1 MENKKEKGKKGKL
14 TKQIIF
20 NILTILL
27 IIILIILAKE
37 VYNKQ
42 KHKKNFENDI
52 TSFSEKNKNTIFS
65 INKIIFFSSCDS
77 KNKTTSQTNFT
88 IENLY
93 AYTDIA
99 IFINNNKIENEK
111 GQTSDLNLAE
121 NKEIKTETKEDANEK
136 INEKANEEAKE
147 EANEKVNEKV
157 NEETKEEAN
166 EETNAEELTTE
177 NTLKNVKITNIKF
190 TKIPEIGTGNLYY
203 KNVNNFAKSEINENN
218 KIENELQFETT
229 SENETNLDKP
239 MLYNNCANPIT
250 LSYINQNIKTDYT
263 MTDIQNPIT
272 YNGKLLKRCGIAI
285 NSINT
290 SISFDIE
297 IENNKKQKFKTT
309 VYFDIPYED
318 AEKSIYDGSII
329 IEKKTN
335 FNFYRYE

>member
-1 MENKKEKGKKGKL
+1 MENKKEKGKNEKL
-14 TKQIIF
+14 IKQIIF
-20 NILTILL
+20 SILTIIL
-27 IIILIILAKE
+27 IIILIFLAKE

-99 IFINNNKIENEK
+99 IFINNNKIENKEE
-111 GQTSDLNLAE
+111 QTSYFNSTE
-121 NKEIKTETKEDANEK
+121 NKEIKTE
-136 INEKANEEAKE
+136 
-147 EANEKVNEKV
+147 
-157 NEETKEEAN
+157 AN
-166 EETNAEELTTE
+166 EETNEETNTEELTTE